1 MNRPYFRKE
10 AIRNSLDMGP
20 SYEARGYE
28 SSLQDRE
35 STDEFD
41 KNRYEILEFWGTMDA
56 QLAMEAG

>member
-1 MNRPYFRKE
+1 
-10 AIRNSLDMGP
+10 MGP

-41 KNRYEILEFWGTMDA
+41 KNRYEILEFWGTMDTTCY
-56 QLAMEAG
+56 GSRFRIR